1 MFAGSQ
7 RDFPP
12 KPSYGSMSLWFQTD
26 KYPAKFTPYSV
37 NNLSKRRYPGK
48 GKRRSQN
55 SSNVFTFLLVSLL
68 CANIWHRMTTV
79 SLDDACWVT
88 GWPVGRAQS
97 HATWWRRRSRS
108 ALSTMVSAGLWYSS
122 HQCLW
127 QCWKSKWHGMVS
139 EWTRHQITLLLHC
152 LELWLISA
160 FLCPRASGGALSP
173 AWAGTLQRE
182 DTRQHQS
189 WTRWS

>member
-26 KYPAKFTPYSV
+26 KYPAEFTPYSV

-55 SSNVFTFLLVSLL
+55 NSNVFTFLLVSLL

-79 SLDDACWVT
+79 SLDGACWVT

-108 ALSTMVSAGLWYSS
+108 ALSTMVSAGCGIPPTSAFGNAG
-122 HQCLW
+122 
-127 QCWKSKWHGMVS
+127 KANGMVWCQNGHVIKLPFCCIVCS
-139 EWTRHQITLLLHC
+139 C
-152 LELWLISA
+152 
-160 FLCPRASGGALSP
+160 G
-173 AWAGTLQRE
+173 
-182 DTRQHQS
+182 
-189 WTRWS
+189 